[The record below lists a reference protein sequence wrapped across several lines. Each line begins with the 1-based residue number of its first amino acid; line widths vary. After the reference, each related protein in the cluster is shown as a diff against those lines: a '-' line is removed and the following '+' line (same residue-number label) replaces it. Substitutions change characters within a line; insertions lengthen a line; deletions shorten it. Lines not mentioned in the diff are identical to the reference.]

1 VVGGTSMAIQT
12 VFSRREASFQNMNN
26 VQDRQIMR
34 KSIYLLSLCFSPFIW
49 ATFYFGRR
57 PVLLADQNID
67 FVASGLWA
75 VLFAAIIALGLSAII
90 VLFITNRSRL
100 RAVLRP
106 NMGRI
111 IGCLVLAF
119 ITPLA
124 FFGAMPITAGLGSVA
139 LFFERSWESIGLTF
153 VYLGFAALWY
163 PVSSLIVSGIKS
175 YLIRFWL
182 FSLMFWTVTSAHMLW
197 SGLILH
203 V

>member
-1 VVGGTSMAIQT
+1 
-12 VFSRREASFQNMNN
+12 MNG
-26 VQDRQIMR
+26 VQEHQIVR
-34 KSIYLLSLCFSPFIW
+34 KSIYLLGLCLAPLIW
-49 ATFYFGRR
+49 AAYYLWRR
-57 PVLLADQNID
+57 PILLADNNID

-75 VLFAAIIALGLSAII
+75 VLFVAIIALGLSAITM
-90 VLFITNRSRL
+90 LFATNRSRL

-106 NMGRI
+106 NKGRI
-111 IGCLVLAF
+111 IGSLILAF

-182 FSLMFWTVTSAHMLW
+182 FSLMFWTVTSAQMLW

>member
-1 VVGGTSMAIQT
+1 
-12 VFSRREASFQNMNN
+12 MNN

-34 KSIYLLSLCFSPFIW
+34 KSIYLLSLCLSPFIW

-57 PVLLADQNID
+57 PVLLADHNID

-182 FSLMFWTVTSAHMLW
+182 FSLMFWAVTSAHMLW